1 MTSSIPST
9 LRTPLPL
16 PPSTPPARR
25 VDRLRVSSPRGP
37 TGLEILLTHTRAR
50 PLPLAHAARLLGLDL
65 DAARGFVTN
74 AQARGYELALEGD
87 QVVRRPALERDEVQ
101 ELPAPA
107 SRGRRFVVG
116 VLSDTH
122 LGSTY
127 CLRRALQEF
136 VTYAYRKGARHILH
150 AGDVLDGCYRHGVFE
165 LSHSGLEAQTRDLFE
180 TLPRLEGLTYHAIG
194 GNHDDT
200 FSDSAGLDAGHY
212 VEQLFHAKG
221 REDFVHHGRRS
232 AYLRVGGAVV
242 HLWHP
247 RGSCGASVEPR
258 VRQKILSYAPGQVPN
273 VLLVGHWHRFV
284 HTSVRGVEGLACP
297 TFQGGGSAFGKSL
310 VGEPSI
316 GGLVLSWTRLE
327 QGRLRSFRVE
337 RCSYPERETLHDL
350 GGFVFSPSPAARVR
364 QVEPPD
370 TLPMRSATKAV
381 AR

>member
-1 MTSSIPST
+1 MITSPLT
-9 LRTPLPL
+9 LRSPTVSFCRRATRPALPRLEPPLAAL
-16 PPSTPPARR
+16 LASTR
-25 VDRLRVSSPRGP
+25 RGP
-37 TGLEILLTHTRAR
+37 LGLE
-50 PLPLAHAARLLGLDL
+50 AACQRLSLDP
-65 DAARGFVTN
+65 AALHQIVDD
-74 AQARGYELALEGD
+74 AQADGHELAILHD
-87 QVVRRPALERDEVQ
+87 QVVRAPRPPSDGVR
-101 ELPAPA
+101 ELAPAPSPSA
-107 SRGRRFVVG
+107 RFVVG

-127 CLRRALQEF
+127 CLRTELAAF
-136 VTYAYRKGARHILH
+136 VRLAYRKGARHILH
-150 AGDVLDGCYRHGVFE
+150 AGDVLDGCYRHGLFE

-200 FSDSAGLDAGHY
+200 FSDSAGLDAGTY
-212 VEQLFHAKG
+212 VEQYFRARG

-232 AYLRVGGAVV
+232 AFLRLGGVV
-242 HLWHP
+242 IHLWHP

-258 VRQKILSYAPGQVPN
+258 VRQKIESYAPGQLPH

-310 VGEPSI
+310 VGAPSI

-350 GGFVFSPSPAARVR
+350 GGFVRSPAPKARSR
-364 QVEPPD
+364 PPQPPD
-370 TLPMRSATKAV
+370 TLPAQTRSSKA
-381 AR
+381 ASR

>member
-1 MTSSIPST
+1 MSRRAAT
-9 LRTPLPL
+9 LLDEARHRA
-16 PPSTPPARR
+16 SVIAAGVRPA
-25 VDRLRVSSPRGP
+25 
-37 TGLEILLTHTRAR
+37 E
-50 PLPLAHAARLLGLDL
+50 
-65 DAARGFVTN
+65 
-74 AQARGYELALEGD
+74 
-87 QVVRRPALERDEVQ
+87 VRRANRRRPGLG
-101 ELPAPA
+101 API
-107 SRGRRFVVG
+107 G
-116 VLSDTH
+116 
-122 LGSTY
+122 
-127 CLRRALQEF
+127 
-136 VTYAYRKGARHILH
+136 GARKVVQGRVEH
-150 AGDVLDGCYRHGVFE
+150 DGCYRHGVFE
-165 LSHSGLEAQTRDLFE
+165 LSHRGLEAPTRDLFE

-194 GNHDDT
+194 GHHDDT
-200 FSDSAGLDAGHY
+200 FSDSAGLDAGPY
-212 VEQLFHAKG
+212 IEQLFRAQG

-273 VLLVGHWHRFV
+273 VLLVGHGHRFV

-350 GGFVFSPSPAARVR
+350 GDFIPSPSPSPAARAKPA
-364 QVEPPD
+364 ESPD